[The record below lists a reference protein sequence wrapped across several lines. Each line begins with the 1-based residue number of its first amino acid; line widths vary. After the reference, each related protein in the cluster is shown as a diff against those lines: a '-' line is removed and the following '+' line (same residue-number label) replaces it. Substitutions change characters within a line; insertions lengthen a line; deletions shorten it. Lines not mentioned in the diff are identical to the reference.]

1 MDEIMIHFEHIEY
14 LWLLLVV
21 VACGLI
27 WVYAE
32 WRNRRK
38 LEAWADRQM
47 FGRLIPDRS
56 RWRPITKV
64 TLTLMGFALLV
75 VALANP
81 QMGTK
86 IEKGK
91 RAGSD
96 VAICLDLS
104 NSMMA
109 EDIQPNRLE
118 RSKRVVSN
126 IMSTL
131 AGDRISLVVFAGASY
146 IQMPLTNDYSAA
158 KLFLDHV
165 SCDMIASQGT
175 AIGDA
180 IEKAMQTFGYD
191 DPDREWEK
199 NKGRAIIVISDGE
212 NHEDDAVGAARK
224 AAREGVRVCTIG
236 MGLPNG
242 APIPEYDPRG
252 RKESYKRDR
261 GGSIIMTRLNEEM
274 MRQIA
279 DAGNGVYVRASNAG
293 SGIGEITNV
302 IEGLEKEDYGEAVFS
317 AYESRFQYPLTA
329 AIVCLLASVL
339 LFERRN
345 RKWSLGGLTGAI
357 VLFMLLIPSEASAQA
372 NRKQMREGNRH
383 YNKEKYDQAEVTY
396 RRALESDTTDFRGQ
410 YNLASSLYRQEKFD
424 EAAMHY
430 MQALT
435 APDISDN
442 RRAKALHNAGNSLV
456 KAGLENEQQ
465 GMQYFRQAVKVYQDA
480 LKLDPKNDDTRYNLA
495 YARRLLQQAQQQQQQ
510 QQGGGG
516 DNQQNN
522 EKQQN
527 QQQQQG
533 NNQNQDQQQQNQQQQ
548 GNQQKKQQQG
558 NQQNQ
563 QQQQGKDQQQQQ
575 QAKPQEQRVQDAE
588 RMLEAVK
595 NNERQTL
602 KEQARKEQVSTNRHS
617 DKDW

>member
-1 MDEIMIHFEHIEY
+1 MIRFEHIEY
-14 LWLLLVV
+14 LWLLVV
-21 VACGLI
+21 VVTCGLI

-32 WRNRRK
+32 WHNRRK

-56 RWRPITKV
+56 RWRPIAKV

-118 RSKRVVSN
+118 RSKRVVTN

-158 KLFLDHV
+158 KLFLDQV

-180 IEKAMQTFGYD
+180 IDKAMQTFGYD

-236 MGLPNG
+236 MGLPDG

-252 RKESYKRDR
+252 RKESYKRER
-261 GGSIIMTRLNEEM
+261 GGSIIMTKLNEEM

-293 SGIGEITNV
+293 SGLEDITKI

-317 AYESRFQYPLTA
+317 AYESRFQYPLAA
-329 AIVCLLASVL
+329 AIVCLLASLL

-345 RKWSLGGLTGAI
+345 RKWSLGGLTGAV
-357 VLFMLLIPSEASAQA
+357 VLFMLMMPTEASAQA

-396 RRALESDTTDFRGQ
+396 RRALEADTTDYRGH
-410 YNLASSLYRQEKFD
+410 YNLASSLYRQEKYG

-430 MQALT
+430 AQAI
-435 APDISDN
+435 ASPNISDN
-442 RRAKALHNAGNSLV
+442 QRAKALHNIGNSMV
-456 KAGLENEQQ
+456 KAGLQDEQQ
-465 GMQYFRQAVKVYQDA
+465 GMQYFQQAVKAYQDA

-510 QQGGGG
+510 QGGGS
-516 DNQQNN
+516 DQQNQN
-522 EKQQN
+522 QQQN
-527 QQQQQG
+527 QQQQQQQG
-533 NNQNQDQQQQNQQQQ
+533 DNQNKDQQQQQNQQQQ
-548 GNQQKKQQQG
+548 GNQQD
-558 NQQNQ
+558 Q
-563 QQQQGKDQQQQQ
+563 QQQQGKEQQKQQ
-575 QAKPQEQRVQDAE
+575 QAKPQEQRKQDAE

-602 KEQARKEQVSTNRHS
+602 KEQARKEQVSTNRHT

>member
-1 MDEIMIHFEHIEY
+1 MIHFEHIEF

-21 VACGLI
+21 AACGLL
-27 WVYAE
+27 WGYAE

-56 RWRPITKV
+56 RWRPAVKMAL
-64 TLTLMGFALLV
+64 TLTGFALLV

-96 VAICLDLS
+96 VAICLDVS

-118 RSKRVVSN
+118 RSKRVVNN

-146 IQMPLTNDYSAA
+146 IQMPLTNDYGAA
-158 KLFLDHV
+158 KLFLDQV
-165 SCDMIASQGT
+165 SCDMITSQGT

-180 IEKAMQTFGYD
+180 IEKAMQTFGYGD
-191 DPDREWEK
+191 DDREWVK

-224 AAREGVRVCTIG
+224 AAHEGVLVCTVG
-236 MGLPNG
+236 MGLSDG

-252 RKESYKRDR
+252 RKNSYKRER
-261 GGSIIMTRLNEEM
+261 GGSIIMTKLNEDM

-279 DAGNGVYVRASNAG
+279 SAGNGVYVRASNAG
-293 SGIGEITNV
+293 SGLSDITKI

-317 AYESRFQYPLTA
+317 AYESRYQYPLAA
-329 AIVCLLASVL
+329 AIMCLLAEVL

-345 RKWSLGGLTGAI
+345 RKWSLAGLTGTA
-357 VLFMLLIPSEASAQA
+357 MLLLCMMPSNASAQA
-372 NRKQMREGNRH
+372 NRKLLREGNRT
-383 YNKEKYDQAEVTY
+383 YKQEKYDQAELNY
-396 RRALESDTTDFRGQ
+396 RRALEADTTDYRGH
-410 YNLASSLYRQEKFD
+410 YNLASSLYRQEKYD

-430 MQALT
+430 AQALA
-435 APDISDN
+435 APDIDDS
-442 RRAKALHNAGNSLV
+442 RRAKALHNAGNSMV
-456 KAGLENEQQ
+456 KAGLQNQQQ
-465 GMQYFRQAVKVYQDA
+465 GMQYFQQAVKAYQDA

-510 QQGGGG
+510 QGGG

-522 EKQQN
+522 DQQQN

-533 NNQNQDQQQQNQQQQ
+533 NNNQDQQQQQQNQQQ
-548 GNQQKKQQQG
+548 GNQQD
-558 NQQNQ
+558 Q
-563 QQQQGKDQQQQQ
+563 QQQQGKEQQQQK
-575 QAKPQEQRVQDAE
+575 QAKPMEQRKQDAE

-602 KEQARKEQVSTNRHS
+602 KEQSRKEQVSGVRHT

>member
-1 MDEIMIHFEHIEY
+1 MVHFEHIEF

-21 VACGLI
+21 AACGLL
-27 WVYAE
+27 WGYAE

-38 LEAWADRQM
+38 LEAWADKQM

-56 RWRPITKV
+56 RWRPAAKMAL
-64 TLTLMGFALLV
+64 TLTGFALLV

-96 VAICLDLS
+96 VAICLDVS

-118 RSKRVVSN
+118 RSKRVVNN
-126 IMSTL
+126 IMTSL

-158 KLFLDHV
+158 KLFLDQV

-180 IEKAMQTFGYD
+180 IDKAMQTFGYG

-212 NHEDDAVGAARK
+212 NHEDDAVGAARN
-224 AAREGVRVCTIG
+224 ASREGVRVCTIG
-236 MGLPNG
+236 MGLPDG

-252 RKESYKRDR
+252 RKNSYKRER
-261 GGSIIMTRLNEEM
+261 GGSIIMTKLNEEM

-279 DAGNGVYVRASNAG
+279 SAGDGVYVRASNAG
-293 SGIGEITNV
+293 SGLSDITKM

-317 AYESRFQYPLTA
+317 AYESRYQYPLAA
-329 AIVCLLASVL
+329 AIICLIAEVL
-339 LFERRN
+339 IFERRN
-345 RKWSLGGLTGAI
+345 RKWSFSSLTGAI
-357 VLFMLLIPSEASAQA
+357 MLLLFLMPTSTSAQA
-372 NRKQMREGNRH
+372 NRKLLREGNRA
-383 YNKEKYDQAEVTY
+383 YKQEKYEQAELNY
-396 RRALESDTTDFRGQ
+396 RRALQADSTDFRGQ
-410 YNLASSLYRQEKFD
+410 YNLASSLYRQEKYD
-424 EAAMHY
+424 EAASHY
-430 MQALT
+430 MQALA
-435 APDISDN
+435 APEISDI
-442 RRAKALHNAGNSLV
+442 RRAKALHNAGNSMV

-465 GMQYFRQAVKVYQDA
+465 GMQYFQQAVKTYQDA

-510 QQGGGG
+510 QQQGSGN
-516 DNQQNN
+516 NQQN
-522 EKQQN
+522 K
-527 QQQQQG
+527 
-533 NNQNQDQQQQNQQQQ
+533 DQQQNQQQQ
-548 GNQQKKQQQG
+548 GNNQNNQDQ
-558 NQQNQ
+558 QQNQ
-563 QQQQGKDQQQQQ
+563 QQQNQQDQQQQNNQ
-575 QAKPQEQRVQDAE
+575 QQQKQAKPQQQRKQDAE

-602 KEQARKEQVSTNRHS
+602 KEQSRKEQVSTNRHT

>member
-1 MDEIMIHFEHIEY
+1 MVHFEHIEY

-21 VACGLI
+21 AACGLL
-27 WVYAE
+27 WGYAE

-56 RWRPITKV
+56 RWRPAVKV
-64 TLTLMGFALLV
+64 GLTLTGFALLV

-96 VAICLDLS
+96 VAICLDVS

-118 RSKRVVSN
+118 RSKRVVNN

-146 IQMPLTNDYSAA
+146 IQMPLTNDYGAA
-158 KLFLDHV
+158 KLFLDQV

-180 IEKAMQTFGYD
+180 IEKGMQTFGYGD
-191 DPDREWEK
+191 SEREWEK

-236 MGLPNG
+236 MGLPDG

-252 RKESYKRDR
+252 RKNSYKRER
-261 GGSIIMTRLNEEM
+261 GGSIIMTRLNEDM
-274 MRQIA
+274 LRDIA
-279 DAGNGVYVRASNAG
+279 AAGNGVYVRASNAG
-293 SGIGEITNV
+293 SGLSDITKV
-302 IEGLEKEDYGEAVFS
+302 IEGLEKEEYGEAVFS
-317 AYESRFQYPLTA
+317 AYESRYQYPLA
-329 AIVCLLASVL
+329 VALLCLIAEVL
-339 LFERRN
+339 IFERRN
-345 RKWSLGGLTGAI
+345 RKWSLAGLTGAA
-357 VLFMLLIPSEASAQA
+357 MLLLCLMPTEASAQA
-372 NRKQMREGNRH
+372 NRKLLREGNRN
-383 YNKEKYDQAEVTY
+383 YKTEKYDQAEVNY
-396 RRALESDTTDFRGQ
+396 RRALVNDSIDYRGQ
-410 YNLASSLYRQEKFD
+410 YNLASSLYRQEKYD

-430 MQALT
+430 AQALA
-435 APDISDN
+435 APDIDDS
-442 RRAKALHNAGNSLV
+442 RRAKALHGAGNSMV

-465 GMQYFRQAVKVYQDA
+465 GMQYFQQAVKAYQDA

-510 QQGGGG
+510 QGGGS
-516 DNQQNN
+516 DQKNDDQ
-522 EKQQN
+522 QQN

-533 NNQNQDQQQQNQQQQ
+533 DNQQQNDQQQQNQQQQ
-548 GNQQKKQQQG
+548 GKQQD
-558 NQQNQ
+558 Q
-563 QQQQGKDQQQQQ
+563 QQQQGKEQRQQQ
-575 QAKPQEQRVQDAE
+575 QAKPQEQRKQDAE

-602 KEQARKEQVSTNRHS
+602 KEQARKEQVSTNRHT

>member
-1 MDEIMIHFEHIEY
+1 MIRFEHIEY

-21 VACGLI
+21 AACGLL
-27 WVYAE
+27 WGYAE

-56 RWRPITKV
+56 RWRPAVKV
-64 TLTLMGFALLV
+64 GLTLTGFALLV

-96 VAICLDLS
+96 VAICLDVS

-118 RSKRVVSN
+118 RSKRVVNN

-158 KLFLDHV
+158 KLFLDQV

-180 IEKAMQTFGYD
+180 IDKAMQTFGYD

-236 MGLPNG
+236 MGLPDG

-252 RKESYKRDR
+252 RKESYKRER

-274 MRQIA
+274 IHTHR
-279 DAGNGVYVRASNAG
+279 
-293 SGIGEITNV
+293 
-302 IEGLEKEDYGEAVFS
+302 DY
-317 AYESRFQYPLTA
+317 
-329 AIVCLLASVL
+329 
-339 LFERRN
+339 
-345 RKWSLGGLTGAI
+345 
-357 VLFMLLIPSEASAQA
+357 
-372 NRKQMREGNRH
+372 
-383 YNKEKYDQAEVTY
+383 
-396 RRALESDTTDFRGQ
+396 
-410 YNLASSLYRQEKFD
+410 
-424 EAAMHY
+424 
-430 MQALT
+430 
-435 APDISDN
+435 
-442 RRAKALHNAGNSLV
+442 
-456 KAGLENEQQ
+456 
-465 GMQYFRQAVKVYQDA
+465 KVG
-480 LKLDPKNDDTRYNLA
+480 TI
-495 YARRLLQQAQQQQQQ
+495 
-510 QQGGGG
+510 
-516 DNQQNN
+516 
-522 EKQQN
+522 
-527 QQQQQG
+527 
-533 NNQNQDQQQQNQQQQ
+533 
-548 GNQQKKQQQG
+548 
-558 NQQNQ
+558 
-563 QQQQGKDQQQQQ
+563 
-575 QAKPQEQRVQDAE
+575 
-588 RMLEAVK
+588 
-595 NNERQTL
+595 
-602 KEQARKEQVSTNRHS
+602 
-617 DKDW
+617 

>member
-1 MDEIMIHFEHIEY
+1 MIHFEHIEF

-21 VACGLI
+21 AACGLI
-27 WVYAE
+27 WGYAE

-38 LEAWADRQM
+38 LESWADRQM

-56 RWRPITKV
+56 GWRPAVKMAL
-64 TLTLMGFALLV
+64 TLTGFALLV

-96 VAICLDLS
+96 VAICLDVS

-118 RSKRVVSN
+118 RSKRVVTN
-126 IMSTL
+126 IMNTL

-146 IQMPLTNDYSAA
+146 IQMPLTNDYGAA
-158 KLFLDHV
+158 KLFLDQV

-180 IEKAMQTFGYD
+180 IEKAMQTFGYGD
-191 DPDREWEK
+191 ADQEWVK

-212 NHEDDAVGAARK
+212 NHEDDAVDAARR
-224 AAREGVRVCTIG
+224 AAREGVRICTIG
-236 MGLPNG
+236 MGLPDG

-252 RKESYKRDR
+252 RKNSYKRER
-261 GGSIIMTRLNEEM
+261 GGSIIMTKLNEDM

-279 DAGNGVYVRASNAG
+279 SAGNGVYVYAGNAG
-293 SGIGEITNV
+293 SGLGEIGKV

-317 AYESRFQYPLTA
+317 AYESRYQYPLAA
-329 AIVCLLASVL
+329 AILCLLAEVMI
-339 LFERRN
+339 FERRN
-345 RKWSLGGLTGAI
+345 RKWSLTSLTGTA
-357 VLFMLLIPSEASAQA
+357 VLLLCIMPTDASAQA
-372 NRKQMREGNRH
+372 NRKLLREGNRN
-383 YNKEKYDQAEVTY
+383 YKTEKYDQAELNY
-396 RRALESDTTDFRGQ
+396 RRALEADTTDFRGQ
-410 YNLASSLYRQEKFD
+410 YNLAASLYRQEKYD

-430 MQALT
+430 AQALA
-435 APDISDN
+435 APDIDDS
-442 RRAKALHNAGNSLV
+442 RRAKALHNVGNSMV
-456 KAGLENEQQ
+456 KAGLQNEQQ
-465 GMQYFRQAVKVYQDA
+465 GMQYFQQAVKAYQDA

-495 YARRLLQQAQQQQQQ
+495 YARRLLQQARQQQQ
-510 QQGGGG
+510 QQGGGS
-516 DNQQNN
+516 DQQNQDQ
-522 EKQQN
+522 QQN

-533 NNQNQDQQQQNQQQQ
+533 NNQNKDQQQQQNQQQQ
-548 GNQQKKQQQG
+548 GNQQD
-558 NQQNQ
+558 Q
-563 QQQQGKDQQQQQ
+563 QQQQGKEQQQQKQ
-575 QAKPQEQRVQDAE
+575 TKPQEQRKQDAE

-602 KEQARKEQVSTNRHS
+602 KEQTRKEQVSTARHT

>member
-1 MDEIMIHFEHIEY
+1 MIHFEHIEF

-21 VACGLI
+21 AACGLI
-27 WVYAE
+27 WGYAE

-38 LEAWADRQM
+38 LESWADRQM

-56 RWRPITKV
+56 GWRPAVKMAL
-64 TLTLMGFALLV
+64 TLTGFALLV

-96 VAICLDLS
+96 VAICLDVS

-118 RSKRVVSN
+118 RSKRVVTN
-126 IMSTL
+126 IMNTL

-146 IQMPLTNDYSAA
+146 IQMPLTNDYGAA
-158 KLFLDHV
+158 KLFLDQV

-180 IEKAMQTFGYD
+180 IEKAMQTFGYGD
-191 DPDREWEK
+191 ADQEWVK

-212 NHEDDAVGAARK
+212 NHEDDAVDAARR
-224 AAREGVRVCTIG
+224 AAREGVRICTIG
-236 MGLPNG
+236 MGLPDG

-252 RKESYKRDR
+252 RKNSYKRER
-261 GGSIIMTRLNEEM
+261 GGSIIMTKLNEDM

-279 DAGNGVYVRASNAG
+279 SAGNGVYVHAGNAG
-293 SGIGEITNV
+293 SSLSEIGKV

-317 AYESRFQYPLTA
+317 AYESRYQYPLAA
-329 AIVCLLASVL
+329 AILCLLAEVMI
-339 LFERRN
+339 FERRN
-345 RKWSLGGLTGAI
+345 RKWSLTSLTGTA
-357 VLFMLLIPSEASAQA
+357 VLLLCIMPTDASAQA
-372 NRKQMREGNRH
+372 NRKLLREGNRN
-383 YNKEKYDQAEVTY
+383 YKTEKYDQAELNY
-396 RRALESDTTDFRGQ
+396 RRALEADTTDFRGQ
-410 YNLASSLYRQEKFD
+410 YNLAASLYRQEKYD

-430 MQALT
+430 AQALA
-435 APDISDN
+435 APDIDDS
-442 RRAKALHNAGNSLV
+442 RRAKALHNVGNSMV
-456 KAGLENEQQ
+456 KAGLQNEQQ
-465 GMQYFRQAVKVYQDA
+465 GMQYFQQAVKAYQDA

-510 QQGGGG
+510 QGGGS
-516 DNQQNN
+516 DQKNQDQ
-522 EKQQN
+522 QQN

-533 NNQNQDQQQQNQQQQ
+533 NNQNKDQQQQQNQQQQ
-548 GNQQKKQQQG
+548 GNQQD
-558 NQQNQ
+558 Q
-563 QQQQGKDQQQQQ
+563 QQQQGKEQQQKK
-575 QAKPQEQRVQDAE
+575 QAKPQEQRKQDAE

-602 KEQARKEQVSTNRHS
+602 KEQSRKEQVSTARHT

>member
-1 MDEIMIHFEHIEY
+1 MIHFGHTEY

-21 VACGLI
+21 AACGLL
-27 WVYAE
+27 WGYAE

-38 LEAWADRQM
+38 LESWADRQM

-56 RWRPITKV
+56 GWRPKAKV
-64 TLTLMGFALLV
+64 VLTLTGFALLV
-75 VALANP
+75 VAMANP

-96 VAICLDLS
+96 VAICLDVS

-118 RSKRVVSN
+118 RSKRVVTN

-146 IQMPLTNDYSAA
+146 IQMPLTNDYGAA
-158 KLFLDHV
+158 KLFLDQV

-180 IEKAMQTFGYD
+180 IEKGLQTFGYGD
-191 DPDREWEK
+191 SDREWEK

-236 MGLPNG
+236 MGLPDG

-252 RKESYKRDR
+252 RKNSYKRER

-274 MRQIA
+274 LRDIA
-279 DAGNGVYVRASNAG
+279 SAGGGVYVRASNAG
-293 SGIGEITNV
+293 SGLSDITKV
-302 IEGLEKEDYGEAVFS
+302 IEGLEKEEYGEAVFS
-317 AYESRFQYPLTA
+317 AYESRYQYPLA
-329 AIVCLLASVL
+329 AALLCLLAAVL
-339 LFERRN
+339 IFERRN
-345 RKWSLGGLTGAI
+345 RKWNIAGLTGTA
-357 VLFMLLIPSEASAQA
+357 VLLLCLMPADASAQA
-372 NRKQMREGNRH
+372 NRKLLREGNRN
-383 YNKEKYDQAEVTY
+383 YKTEKYDQAEVNY
-396 RRALESDTTDFRGQ
+396 RRALEKDSMDFRGQ

-430 MQALT
+430 AQALA
-435 APDISDN
+435 APDIDDS
-442 RRAKALHNAGNSLV
+442 RRAKALHGAGNSMV
-456 KAGLENEQQ
+456 KAGLQNEQQ
-465 GMQYFRQAVKVYQDA
+465 GMQYFQQAVKAYQDA

-510 QQGGGG
+510 QGGG
-516 DNQQNN
+516 DNNQQNQD
-522 EKQQN
+522 KQQN
-527 QQQQQG
+527 QQQQRDQ
-533 NNQNQDQQQQNQQQQ
+533 QQQYQQQQQNQQQQ
-548 GNQQKKQQQG
+548 GNQQD
-558 NQQNQ
+558 Q
-563 QQQQGKDQQQQQ
+563 QQQQGKEQQQQHKK
-575 QAKPQEQRVQDAE
+575 AKPQEQRRQDAE

-602 KEQARKEQVSTNRHS
+602 KEQSRKEQVSTARHT

>member
-1 MDEIMIHFEHIEY
+1 MIHFEHIEF

-21 VACGLI
+21 AACGLI
-27 WVYAE
+27 WGYAE

-38 LEAWADRQM
+38 LESWADRQM

-56 RWRPITKV
+56 GWRPAVKMAL
-64 TLTLMGFALLV
+64 TLTGFALLV

-96 VAICLDLS
+96 VAICLDVS

-118 RSKRVVSN
+118 RSKRVVTN
-126 IMSTL
+126 IMNTL

-146 IQMPLTNDYSAA
+146 IQMPLTNDYGAA
-158 KLFLDHV
+158 KLFLDQV

-180 IEKAMQTFGYD
+180 IEKAMQTFGYGD
-191 DPDREWEK
+191 ADQEWVK

-212 NHEDDAVGAARK
+212 NHEDDAVDAARR
-224 AAREGVRVCTIG
+224 AAREGVRICTIG
-236 MGLPNG
+236 MGLPDG

-252 RKESYKRDR
+252 RKNSYKRER
-261 GGSIIMTRLNEEM
+261 GGSIIMTKLNEDM

-279 DAGNGVYVRASNAG
+279 SAGNGVYVHAGNAG
-293 SGIGEITNV
+293 SSLSEIGKV

-317 AYESRFQYPLTA
+317 AYESRYQYPLAA
-329 AIVCLLASVL
+329 AILCLLAEVMI
-339 LFERRN
+339 FERRN
-345 RKWSLGGLTGAI
+345 RKWSLTSLTGTAA
-357 VLFMLLIPSEASAQA
+357 LLLCIMPTDASAQA
-372 NRKQMREGNRH
+372 NRKLLREGNRN
-383 YNKEKYDQAEVTY
+383 YKTEKYDQAELNY
-396 RRALESDTTDFRGQ
+396 RRALEADTTDFRGQ
-410 YNLASSLYRQEKFD
+410 YNLAASLYRQEKYD

-430 MQALT
+430 AQALA
-435 APDISDN
+435 APDIDDS
-442 RRAKALHNAGNSLV
+442 RRAKALHNVGNSMV
-456 KAGLENEQQ
+456 KAGLQNEQQ
-465 GMQYFRQAVKVYQDA
+465 GMQYFQQAVKAYQDA

-510 QQGGGG
+510 QGGGS
-516 DNQQNN
+516 DQQNQDQ
-522 EKQQN
+522 QQN

-533 NNQNQDQQQQNQQQQ
+533 NNQNKDQQQQQNQQQQ
-548 GNQQKKQQQG
+548 GNQQD
-558 NQQNQ
+558 Q
-563 QQQQGKDQQQQQ
+563 QQQQGKEQQQKK
-575 QAKPQEQRVQDAE
+575 QAKPQEQRKQDAE

-602 KEQARKEQVSTNRHS
+602 KEQTRKEQVSTARHT

>member
-1 MDEIMIHFEHIEY
+1 MIHFEHIEF

-21 VACGLI
+21 AACGLI
-27 WVYAE
+27 WGYAE

-38 LEAWADRQM
+38 LESWADRQM

-56 RWRPITKV
+56 GWRPAVKMAL
-64 TLTLMGFALLV
+64 TLTGFALLV

-96 VAICLDLS
+96 VAICLDVS

-118 RSKRVVSN
+118 RSKRVVTN
-126 IMSTL
+126 IMNTL

-146 IQMPLTNDYSAA
+146 IQMPLTNDYGAA
-158 KLFLDHV
+158 KLFLDQV

-180 IEKAMQTFGYD
+180 IEKAMQTFGYGD
-191 DPDREWEK
+191 ADQEWVK

-212 NHEDDAVGAARK
+212 NHEDDAVDAARR
-224 AAREGVRVCTIG
+224 AAREGVRICTIG
-236 MGLPNG
+236 MGLPDG

-252 RKESYKRDR
+252 RKNSYKRER
-261 GGSIIMTRLNEEM
+261 GGSIIMTKLNEDM

-279 DAGNGVYVRASNAG
+279 SAGNGVYVHAGNAG
-293 SGIGEITNV
+293 SSLSEIGKV

-317 AYESRFQYPLTA
+317 AYESRYQYPLAA
-329 AIVCLLASVL
+329 AILCLLAEVMI
-339 LFERRN
+339 FERRN
-345 RKWSLGGLTGAI
+345 RKWSLTSLTGTA
-357 VLFMLLIPSEASAQA
+357 VLLLCIMPTDASAQA
-372 NRKQMREGNRH
+372 NRKLLREGNRN
-383 YNKEKYDQAEVTY
+383 YKTEKYDQAELNY
-396 RRALESDTTDFRGQ
+396 RRALEADTTDFRGQ
-410 YNLASSLYRQEKFD
+410 YNLAASLYRQEKYD

-430 MQALT
+430 AQALA
-435 APDISDN
+435 APDIDDS
-442 RRAKALHNAGNSLV
+442 RRAKALHNVGNSMV
-456 KAGLENEQQ
+456 KAGLQNEQQ
-465 GMQYFRQAVKVYQDA
+465 GMQYFQQAVKAYQDA

-510 QQGGGG
+510 QGGGS
-516 DNQQNN
+516 DQQNQDQ
-522 EKQQN
+522 QQN

-533 NNQNQDQQQQNQQQQ
+533 NNQNKDQQQQQNQQQQ
-548 GNQQKKQQQG
+548 GNQQD
-558 NQQNQ
+558 Q
-563 QQQQGKDQQQQQ
+563 QQQQGKEQQQKK
-575 QAKPQEQRVQDAE
+575 QAKPQEQRKQDAE

-602 KEQARKEQVSTNRHS
+602 KEQTRKEQVSTARHT

>member
-1 MDEIMIHFEHIEY
+1 MIHFEHIEF

-21 VACGLI
+21 AACGLI
-27 WVYAE
+27 WGYAE

-38 LEAWADRQM
+38 LESWADRQM

-56 RWRPITKV
+56 GWRPAVKMAL
-64 TLTLMGFALLV
+64 TLTGFALLV

-96 VAICLDLS
+96 VAICLDVS

-118 RSKRVVSN
+118 RSKRVVTN
-126 IMSTL
+126 IMNTL

-146 IQMPLTNDYSAA
+146 IQMPLTNDYGAA
-158 KLFLDHV
+158 KLFLDQV

-180 IEKAMQTFGYD
+180 IEKAMQTFGYGD
-191 DPDREWEK
+191 ADQEWVK

-212 NHEDDAVGAARK
+212 NHEDDAVDAARK
-224 AAREGVRVCTIG
+224 AAREGVRICTIG
-236 MGLPNG
+236 MGLPDG

-252 RKESYKRDR
+252 RKNSYKRER
-261 GGSIIMTRLNEEM
+261 GGSIIMTKLNEDM

-279 DAGNGVYVRASNAG
+279 SAGNGVYVHAGNAG
-293 SGIGEITNV
+293 NGLGEIGKV

-317 AYESRFQYPLTA
+317 AYESRYQYPLAA
-329 AIVCLLASVL
+329 AILCLLAEVMI
-339 LFERRN
+339 FERRN
-345 RKWSLGGLTGAI
+345 RKWSLTSLTGTAA
-357 VLFMLLIPSEASAQA
+357 LLLCIMPTDASAQA
-372 NRKQMREGNRH
+372 NRKLLREGNRN
-383 YNKEKYDQAEVTY
+383 YKTEKYDQAELNY
-396 RRALESDTTDFRGQ
+396 RRALEADTTDFRGQ
-410 YNLASSLYRQEKFD
+410 YNLAASLYRQEKYD

-430 MQALT
+430 AQALA
-435 APDISDN
+435 APDIDDS
-442 RRAKALHNAGNSLV
+442 RRAKALHNVGNSMV
-456 KAGLENEQQ
+456 KAGLQNEQQ
-465 GMQYFRQAVKVYQDA
+465 GMQYFQQAVKAYQDA

-510 QQGGGG
+510 QGGGS
-516 DNQQNN
+516 DQQQNQ
-522 EKQQN
+522 QQN

-533 NNQNQDQQQQNQQQQ
+533 NNQNKDQQQQQNQQQQ
-548 GNQQKKQQQG
+548 GNQQD
-558 NQQNQ
+558 Q
-563 QQQQGKDQQQQQ
+563 QQQQGKEQQQKK
-575 QAKPQEQRVQDAE
+575 QAKPQEQRKQDAE

-602 KEQARKEQVSTNRHS
+602 KEQSRKEQVSTARHT

>member
-158 KLFLDHV
+158 KLFLDQV

-212 NHEDDAVGAARK
+212 NHEDDAVVAARK

-357 VLFMLLIPSEASAQA
+357 VLFMLMIPSEASAQA

-465 GMQYFRQAVKVYQDA
+465 GMQYFRQAVKAYQDA

-548 GNQQKKQQQG
+548 GNQQ
-558 NQQNQ
+558 N

>member
-1 MDEIMIHFEHIEY
+1 MDENVIKMVHFEHIEF

-21 VACGLI
+21 AACGLL
-27 WVYAE
+27 WGYAE

-56 RWRPITKV
+56 RWRPATKMAL
-64 TLTLMGFALLV
+64 TLTGFALLV

-96 VAICLDLS
+96 VAICLDVS

-118 RSKRVVSN
+118 RSKRVVNN
-126 IMSTL
+126 IMGSL
-131 AGDRISLVVFAGASY
+131 AGDRISLIVFAGASY
-146 IQMPLTNDYSAA
+146 IQMPLTNDYGAA
-158 KLFLDHV
+158 KLFLDQV

-180 IEKAMQTFGYD
+180 IEKGLQTFGYG
-191 DPDREWEK
+191 DPDREWVK

-212 NHEDDAVGAARK
+212 NHEDDAVGAART

-236 MGLPNG
+236 MGLPDG

-252 RKESYKRDR
+252 RKNSYKRER
-261 GGSIIMTRLNEEM
+261 GGSIIMTKLNEDM

-279 DAGNGVYVRASNAG
+279 SAGNGVYVRASNAG
-293 SGIGEITNV
+293 SGLSEITKM

-317 AYESRFQYPLTA
+317 AYESRYQYPLAA
-329 AIVCLLASVL
+329 AILCFLAEIL
-339 LFERRN
+339 IFERRN
-345 RKWSLGGLTGAI
+345 RKWSLTSLTGAAI
-357 VLFMLLIPSEASAQA
+357 MFLCLVPTDATAQA
-372 NRKQMREGNRH
+372 NRKLLREGNRA
-383 YNKEKYDQAEVTY
+383 YKQEKYDQAELNY
-396 RRALESDTTDFRGQ
+396 RRALESDTTDFRGH
-410 YNLASSLYRQEKFD
+410 YNLATSLYRQEKYD

-430 MQALT
+430 AQALA
-435 APDISDN
+435 APDIDDS
-442 RRAKALHNAGNSLV
+442 RRAKALHNAGNSMV
-456 KAGLENEQQ
+456 KAGLQNEQQ
-465 GMQYFRQAVKVYQDA
+465 GMQYFQQAIKAYQDA
-480 LKLDPKNDDTRYNLA
+480 LKLNPKNDDTRYNLA

-510 QQGGGG
+510 QGGGN
-516 DNQQNN
+516 DQQNN
-522 EKQQN
+522 DQQQN

-533 NNQNQDQQQQNQQQQ
+533 NNQNNDQQQQQNQQ
-548 GNQQKKQQQG
+548 GNQQD
-558 NQQNQ
+558 Q
-563 QQQQGKDQQQQQ
+563 QQQQGKEQQQQK
-575 QAKPQEQRVQDAE
+575 QAKPQEQRKQDAE

-602 KEQARKEQVSTNRHS
+602 KEQARKEQVSTARHT

>member
-1 MDEIMIHFEHIEY
+1 MIHFEHIEF

-21 VACGLI
+21 AACGLI
-27 WVYAE
+27 WGYAE

-38 LEAWADRQM
+38 LESWADRQM

-56 RWRPITKV
+56 GWRPAVKMAL
-64 TLTLMGFALLV
+64 TLTGFALLV

-96 VAICLDLS
+96 VAICLDVS

-118 RSKRVVSN
+118 RSKRVVTN
-126 IMSTL
+126 IMNTL

-146 IQMPLTNDYSAA
+146 IQMPLTNDYGAA
-158 KLFLDHV
+158 KLFLDQV

-180 IEKAMQTFGYD
+180 IEKAMQTFGYGD
-191 DPDREWEK
+191 ADQEWVK

-212 NHEDDAVGAARK
+212 NHEDDAVDAARR
-224 AAREGVRVCTIG
+224 AAREGVRICTIG
-236 MGLPNG
+236 MGLPDG

-252 RKESYKRDR
+252 RKNSYKRER
-261 GGSIIMTRLNEEM
+261 GGSIIMTKLNEDM

-279 DAGNGVYVRASNAG
+279 SAGNGVYVHAGNAG
-293 SGIGEITNV
+293 SSLSEIGKV

-317 AYESRFQYPLTA
+317 AYESRYQYPLAA
-329 AIVCLLASVL
+329 AILCLLAEVMI
-339 LFERRN
+339 FERRN
-345 RKWSLGGLTGAI
+345 RKWSLTSLTGTA
-357 VLFMLLIPSEASAQA
+357 VLLLCIMPTDASAQA
-372 NRKQMREGNRH
+372 NRKLLREGNRN
-383 YNKEKYDQAEVTY
+383 YKTEKYDQAELNY
-396 RRALESDTTDFRGQ
+396 RRALEADTTDFRGQ
-410 YNLASSLYRQEKFD
+410 YNLAASLYRQEKYD

-430 MQALT
+430 AQALA
-435 APDISDN
+435 APDIDDS
-442 RRAKALHNAGNSLV
+442 RRAKALHNVGNSMV
-456 KAGLENEQQ
+456 KAGLQNEQQ
-465 GMQYFRQAVKVYQDA
+465 GMQYFQQAVKAYQDA

-510 QQGGGG
+510 QGGGS
-516 DNQQNN
+516 DQKNQDQ
-522 EKQQN
+522 QQN

-533 NNQNQDQQQQNQQQQ
+533 NNQNKDQQQQQNQQQQ
-548 GNQQKKQQQG
+548 GNQQD
-558 NQQNQ
+558 Q
-563 QQQQGKDQQQQQ
+563 QQQQGKEQQQKK
-575 QAKPQEQRVQDAE
+575 QAKPQEQRKQDAE

-602 KEQARKEQVSTNRHS
+602 KEQTRKEQVSTARHT